1 MSNSSDLPR
10 HDQPEEEEEDLRS
23 RTDAR
28 KERIAREE
36 LLIELSD
43 ALVSSGA
50 AVLGRLEL
58 SEELMDA
65 IRSTQSIRMGSARN
79 RALRLVRTALR
90 NEDFEAIRQ
99 KLGAVHGRGV
109 SAARQRQR
117 DRK

>member
-1 MSNSSDLPR
+1 VSKSNDLPG
-10 HDQPEEEEEDLRS
+10 HDQPEETAELRS

-28 KERIAREE
+28 KERLAREE
-36 LLIELSD
+36 LLMELSG
-43 ALVSSGA
+43 ALVSSSA
-50 AVLGRLEL
+50 AVLGKLEI

-65 IRSTQSIRMGSARN
+65 IRKTQSIRTGSAHN
-79 RALRLVRTALR
+79 RALRLVRSTLR